1 MRKKC
6 KVLLLMLCCAIWMCA
21 VPVCAMER
29 GTGIAQ
35 MISPYALYISSAS
48 AKLSIGSDGSA
59 QIETKLFGTSSV
71 TKVSITAKLQQY
83 KNGSWS
89 TIKTF
94 TKSKDSTSV
103 TLSDTYPVTKGYT
116 YRVQSTV
123 TAYCGGA
130 SETRTVMSSEVK
142 Y

>member
-6 KVLLLMLCCAIWMCA
+6 KVLLMMLCCAIWMCA
-21 VPVCAMER
+21 VPVCAQAKGGNENV
-29 GTGIAQ
+29 AV
-35 MISPYALYISSAS
+35 PYMLYIADASS
-48 AKLSIGSDGSA
+48 KLSITSGTSNVQSW
-59 QIETKLFGTSSV
+59 LSGTSSV

-83 KNGSWS
+83 KNGSWT

-94 TKSKDSTSV
+94 SKSKDSTSV

-130 SETRTVMSSEVK
+130 SETRTVTSNEVK

>member
-6 KVLLLMLCCAIWMCA
+6 KVLLMMLCCAIWMCA
-21 VPVCAMER
+21 VPVCAQTK
-29 GTGIAQ
+29 GGDGNVAV
-35 MISPYALYISSAS
+35 PYMLYIKSAGGMLDVSS
-48 AKLSIGSDGSA
+48 GGSA
-59 QIETKLFGTSSV
+59 NIEVYVKGTSSV

-130 SETRTVMSSEVK
+130 SETRTVTSNEVK

>member
-6 KVLLLMLCCAIWMCA
+6 KVLLMMLCCAVWMCA
-21 VPVCAMER
+21 VPVCAQAK
-29 GTGIAQ
+29 GGNDIAV
-35 MISPYALYISSAS
+35 PYMLYIDSTSAALDISS
-48 AKLSIGSDGSA
+48 GGTA
-59 QIETKLFGTSSV
+59 QIETKLFGTASV

-83 KNGSWS
+83 KNGDWT

-130 SETRTVMSSEVK
+130 SETRTVTSSEVK